1 MILLHYFFK
10 MHWKRIKWA
19 CLRHVTRRFHVL
31 TQVHCRTIIT
41 TIHVGTILKDSFWP
55 ILMESSR
62 NPTFTVRFWLKCS
75 SMKYQAWIMHQRNP
89 SPTQSLI
96 SFRMYKMYCM
106 YSASL
111 SKFLS
116 TCTYGN
122 WNAMTSDLF
131 RINRPES
138 RDRETEFWHVWQFNL
153 WLWTLIFPI
162 SSFRKDHPADLG

>member
-1 MILLHYFFK
+1 MS
-10 MHWKRIKWA
+10 
-19 CLRHVTRRFHVL
+19 VL
-31 TQVHCRTIIT
+31 TPCYA
-41 TIHVGTILKDSFWP
+41 SFSCFNSSSLP
-55 ILMESSR
+55 IKNYNDKRWYHLERFLLAIPMESSR
-62 NPTFTVRFWLKCS
+62 NSTFTERFWLKCS
-75 SMKYQAWIMHQRNP
+75 SMKYQAWTMHPRITT
-89 SPTQSLI
+89 PTQNWI

-131 RINRPES
+131 RIDRPES